1 MLQSSLKEAGNK
13 EEGKHMAEKMT
24 MTQAATRVAI
34 APCITLLA
42 AGIFRETAWG
52 LDGWLLLQMVIL
64 IEVWAGMAFV
74 RNKLTFASGASAV
87 IAGWSGIRILSG
99 VVVISAILGIVVAAT
114 SVGEAVVDESNLESA
129 RFYRYAMIAE
139 VIWILWNLFGA
150 SLVAEQESRIKERE
164 KPVLEIKEKDR
175 VESIKLNR
183 VRASIESLV
192 GETDDQR
199 ELIDRIRRDVQ
210 SAEIA
215 LAHSH
220 GGGIGSLDDPDAAQG
235 DAEGYQRTKE
245 IVSRL
250 QTYSDSACKAVGD
263 RDEKLE
269 ELHVCVKEL
278 LNASDERELI

>member
-1 MLQSSLKEAGNK
+1 
-13 EEGKHMAEKMT
+13 MAEKIT

-34 APCITLLA
+34 VPCITLLA

-52 LDGWLLLQMVIL
+52 LDGWLLLQIVVL
-64 IEVWAGMAFV
+64 IEVWVGMAYV
-74 RNKLTFASGASAV
+74 RNKLSFASGASAV
-87 IAGWSGIRILSG
+87 IAGWSGVRILSG
-99 VVVISAILGIVVAAT
+99 VVVISIILGIVLLAT
-114 SVGEAVVDESNLESA
+114 SVGEAVVEEIEAARTLQQPLDTNLGSA
-129 RFYRYAMIAE
+129 RPYRYAMIAE
-139 VIWILWNLFGA
+139 VIWIIWSLFGA

-164 KPVLEIKEKDR
+164 KPVVEIKEKDR

-199 ELIDRIRRDVQ
+199 QLIDRIRRDIQ

-235 DAEGYQRTKE
+235 DVEGYKRTKE

-250 QTYSDSACKAVGD
+250 QTSADSACKAVGD

-269 ELHVCVKEL
+269 ELHICVKEL

>member
-1 MLQSSLKEAGNK
+1 
-13 EEGKHMAEKMT
+13 MAEKIT
-24 MTQAATRVAI
+24 MTQAATKVAI
-34 APCITLLA
+34 VPCITLLA
-42 AGIFRETAWG
+42 AGIFKETAWG
-52 LDGWLLLQMVIL
+52 LDGWLLLQIVVL
-64 IEVWAGMAFV
+64 IEVWVGMAYV
-74 RNKLTFASGASAV
+74 RNKLSFASGASAV
-87 IAGWSGIRILSG
+87 IAGWSGVRILSG
-99 VVVISAILGIVVAAT
+99 VVVISIILGIVLLAT
-114 SVGEAVVDESNLESA
+114 SVGEAVVEEIEAARTLQQPLDTNLGSA
-129 RFYRYAMIAE
+129 RPYRYAMIAE
-139 VIWILWNLFGA
+139 VIWIIWSLFGA

-164 KPVLEIKEKDR
+164 KPVVEIKEKDR

-199 ELIDRIRRDVQ
+199 QLIDRIRRDIQ

-235 DAEGYQRTKE
+235 DVEGYKRTKE

-250 QTYSDSACKAVGD
+250 QTSADSACKAVGD

-269 ELHVCVKEL
+269 ELHICVKEL

>member
-1 MLQSSLKEAGNK
+1 
-13 EEGKHMAEKMT
+13 MAEKIT

-52 LDGWLLLQMVIL
+52 LDGWLLLQIVVL
-64 IEVWAGMAFV
+64 IEVWVGMAFV

-87 IAGWSGIRILSG
+87 ITGWSGLRILTG
-99 VVVISAILGIVVAAT
+99 VVVISIILGIVLLAT
-114 SVGEAVVDESNLESA
+114 SVGEVVVEESNLESVRTLQKSLDANLESA

-139 VIWILWNLFGA
+139 VIWIIWNLFGA

-199 ELIDRIRRDVQ
+199 QLIDRIRRDVQ

-235 DAEGYQRTKE
+235 DVEGYQRTKE

-250 QTYSDSACKAVGD
+250 QTSADSACKAVGD

-269 ELHVCVKEL
+269 ALHVCVKEL
-278 LNASDERELI
+278 LDAADERELI